1 MEGWLKGRVE
11 GSEYQ
16 SIKPG
21 QRLRRST
28 NVRQTRDENNPLV
41 VRVKSQVSGVGS
53 CPASP
58 FEGGPLDLP
67 PSPLPSKRNFAE
79 RWLCP
84 TAFDS
89 YLSRYGEGSSDFV
102 AKAFGRRFM

>member
-1 MEGWLKGRVE
+1 M
-11 GSEYQ
+11 
-16 SIKPG
+16 
-21 QRLRRST
+21 
-28 NVRQTRDENNPLV
+28 RQTRDENNPLV